1 MLKSVAK
8 EHLCDKNIQCGEILN
23 EIRFLL
29 VSANEVVQAVN
40 FSVIQI

>member
-1 MLKSVAK
+1 MLKSIVK
-8 EHLCDKNIQCGEILN
+8 EHLCDKNIQRGETLD